1 MKFFVGGISKESIN
15 SILCIQTLGM
25 EMMRFYMVRILNFFS
40 RNQTITRP
48 GVDKVKSEVWF
59 RYSLYVD
66 WHFNNGLKRKI
77 DVGLEVSR

>member
-15 SILCIQTLGM
+15 SILCRQTLGM
-25 EMMRFYMVRILNFFS
+25 EMMRFYMVRIHN
-40 RNQTITRP
+40 TRP
-48 GVDKVKSEVWF
+48 GVDKVKPEVWF

>member
-1 MKFFVGGISKESIN
+1 
-15 SILCIQTLGM
+15 M
-25 EMMRFYMVRILNFFS
+25 EMMRFYMVR
-40 RNQTITRP
+40 ITRP